1 MSNYKSG
8 RRGFR
13 NFNKQQ
19 KQNRKHDNEN
29 IDEMNPIISQF
40 RKYSKELDDKHDR
53 YERILKLGRDITI
66 ESKRI
71 IFLLHTI
78 DPKKSNIENILEE
91 AEKRL
96 NALCSMNFLL
106 IAKELG
112 NLDQYQYSRAYS
124 PGLQE
129 FVEAY
134 TFYEYLSKKKISNWD
149 YLQKKLEY
157 EIENIDKEQEE
168 DNNDNDKDEN
178 KVEDKRSDDLTEI
191 KKKNQL
197 QMN

>member
-1 MSNYKSG
+1 
-8 RRGFR
+8 
-13 NFNKQQ
+13 
-19 KQNRKHDNEN
+19 
-29 IDEMNPIISQF
+29 
-40 RKYSKELDDKHDR
+40 
-53 YERILKLGRDITI
+53 
-66 ESKRI
+66 
-71 IFLLHTI
+71 
-78 DPKKSNIENILEE
+78 
-91 AEKRL
+91 
-96 NALCSMNFLL
+96 MNFLL

-134 TFYEYLSKKKISNWD
+134 TFYEHLSKKKISNWD

-157 EIENIDKEQEE
+157 EIENRDKEQEE

-191 KKKNQL
+191 KEKESITNELTQTQKYSCLVQPLEFIAGLADVGGEIMRRCINSLGSGDIDTCIESCKSL
-197 QMN
+197 QNLYTGYMMIFF